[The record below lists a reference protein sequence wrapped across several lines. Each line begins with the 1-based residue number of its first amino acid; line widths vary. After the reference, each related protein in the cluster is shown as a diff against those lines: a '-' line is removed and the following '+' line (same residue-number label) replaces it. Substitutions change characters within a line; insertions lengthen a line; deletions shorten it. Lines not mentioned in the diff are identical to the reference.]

1 MTQLVRTPLNK
12 NDRANNLHEFHQTI
26 YIPAPT
32 LWWPGLSLGDS
43 SSGLSIP
50 AEINDDRYPWQPL
63 VCPSFSMWT
72 YPSQLVK
79 GMASRSALASSSAA
93 RCSFS
98 SVITLASSCGA
109 FLCSFFLCGTLSCCF
124 FGVARSC
131 VRALP
136 LCLVLTDLYYQLGF
150 KHLCSFYIVWQAL
163 VLFGAY
169 LLYQQLGFK
178 LLCSFC

>member
-1 MTQLVRTPLNK
+1 MAAT
-12 NDRANNLHEFHQTI
+12 
-26 YIPAPT
+26 
-32 LWWPGLSLGDS
+32 GLPIILYVDVPFSACQGH
-43 SSGLSIP
+43 GI
-50 AEINDDRYPWQPL
+50 
-63 VCPSFSMWT
+63 SFSAGKLKCC
-72 YPSQLVK
+72 SVLVQRWQAQVLL
-79 GMASRSALASSSAA
+79 GARLA
-93 RCSFS
+93 
-98 SVITLASSCGA
+98 LASSCGA